1 MAKVQG
7 KKAATSVKKKAA
19 VKTVAR
25 AKTGKKPT
33 PKKPAAKAKTAV
45 KKKPATKAAK
55 KKPAPKKPAVKKAA
69 AKKTASKKPSAK
81 KVAAKK
87 PSVKKVAA
95 KKPAAKK
102 AAPKKAAPK
111 KTAPK
116 KAAAKK
122 VAPPKP
128 APKAAKPAAKVIA
141 KAAAKVEKAIEA
153 KVKSAVKTVAKVA
166 IAKVAKVAAGAAAAV
181 IARVAPVADEKKRRR
196 SRPRV
201 TSSGPATAA
210 WFSQGER
217 PRSSSFIP
225 APPRA
230 EAPSLVAAPPASSDR
245 LVGSHELTEFA
256 VRTVPV
262 RIDIEAGGGRI
273 YLTINPNETTLKIGE
288 GIEWDFRYLG
298 GADVVIEE
306 MIIEFAKP
314 SPFKTTIFRSRR
326 PGAARPHRQLSGP
339 AHESAAGKRLQ
350 YTVRAF
356 NGFKTEMAVAK
367 PALTITT

>member
-19 VKTVAR
+19 AKAVAS
-25 AKTGKKPT
+25 AKTS
-33 PKKPAAKAKTAV
+33 
-45 KKKPATKAAK
+45 
-55 KKPAPKKPAVKKAA
+55 KKPAPKKPAAKPKPAVKKKAA
-69 AKKTASKKPSAK
+69 PKTAAPK
-81 KVAAKK
+81 
-87 PSVKKVAA
+87 

-102 AAPKKAAPK
+102 AAPKKAAPAK
-111 KTAPK
+111 KAAPK
-116 KAAAKK
+116 KAA
-122 VAPPKP
+122 PKP
-128 APKAAKPAAKVIA
+128 APKVAAKPAPKPAKPVKAEKAAEPKAKPAAKVV
-141 KAAAKVEKAIEA
+141 AAPPPP
-153 KVKSAVKTVAKVA
+153 KVA
-166 IAKVAKVAAGAAAAV
+166 
-181 IARVAPVADEKKRRR
+181 DDKKRRR

-201 TSSGPATAA
+201 TSNGPATAA
-210 WFSQGER
+210 WFSQGDK

-273 YLTINPNETTLKIGE
+273 YLTINPNETTLKVGE

-314 SPFKTTIFRSRR
+314 SPFTTTIFRSRR

-339 AHESAAGKRLQ
+339 AQSTAAGKSVQ

-356 NGFKTEMAVAK
+356 NGFKTEMAAAK
-367 PALTITT
+367 PTLVVT